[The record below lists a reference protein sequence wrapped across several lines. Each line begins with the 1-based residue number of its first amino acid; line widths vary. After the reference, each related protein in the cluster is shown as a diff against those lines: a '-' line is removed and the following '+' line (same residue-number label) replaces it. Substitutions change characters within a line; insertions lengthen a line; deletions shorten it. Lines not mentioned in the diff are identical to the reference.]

1 MFLQWRGFQGDGSRI
16 FWKGTEP
23 RSGNFDTQ
31 KLKQI
36 VKLIMCNG
44 QRFTIY
50 YLPEA
55 AAEHEA
61 KMKKNYEKRNAKKA
75 HNNSDISHELI
86 QALKL

>member
-1 MFLQWRGFQGDGSRI
+1 
-16 FWKGTEP
+16 
-23 RSGNFDTQ
+23 
-31 KLKQI
+31 
-36 VKLIMCNG
+36 MCNG

-50 YLPEA
+50 YLPKA